1 MKKIL
6 FAIVMAF
13 VSSSGYAQE
22 EVIVKAE
29 AAENEKDQAVYEI
42 FDVSKRAEFPG
53 GDEGL
58 NLFIA
63 EHIIYPQEALDT
75 GAQGTV
81 NLMFIV
87 NKDGSVSDLTILGDK
102 KGFGL
107 DEEAMRVIKLTSGMW
122 KPALQRDKAVRM
134 RFRIPLKFQLF

>member
-1 MKKIL
+1 
-6 FAIVMAF
+6 MAF

-42 FDVSKRAEFPG
+42 FDVSNRAEFPG

-58 NLFIA
+58 NRFIA
-63 EHIIYPQEALDT
+63 EHITYPKQALDT